1 MNQNNDVS
9 VRVSAEVDQRA
20 TRDMNRLGRD
30 TRAARRTM
38 TEGMERDT
46 RQTARFE
53 QAHHRLGSTLSQQ
66 TRRVMDYSN
75 HIARAAHQNRA
86 FRMSLQGINKGLDA
100 VDNKWTAVGG
110 ALGGA
115 AVARGVVDLSARY
128 ERLGIQ
134 AGLSSDKVKTLKD
147 EVFAISQKQGIRV
160 NDLEVLGAIEQI
172 VERTGDL
179 DLARRNIA
187 NIAMTL
193 QATGAAGQDIGAM
206 MADMSEIFG
215 IKNPGEMLAQL
226 DTLVVQ
232 GKAGAFTLQSL
243 ASKGS
248 RVSAAYASMGRT
260 GKSAVQEMGALLQVS
275 MMGTG
280 EADVAATAFESTLR
294 DLVSNRDKLEGLGV
308 DLFDPEKLA
317 QGKEEA
323 RSIPQVLKEIV
334 KATNGNVSEFSEVFG
349 DESRRLV
356 NVLASEYQKTGGFA
370 SLDKFMSIQGDG
382 TQIMADSSRASQTAA
397 AAMNNFANAWRRM
410 ADSSLAEPIQALA
423 DAMNSLDPET
433 VQTIMKSLAGG
444 ALALGGLAIG
454 RRVLGVGKSIAGMVR
469 GNSGSA
475 AGGIGSAAGGIGGAA
490 GGIGGIGAL
499 ASAGGVTPVF
509 VTNFPDGVSDGMR
522 MGGSSS
528 ARRSG
533 YSGSLPRSSARPTNR
548 ASRLA
553 QLGRHGSNA
562 MTLMGKAAMPL
573 MLAGGALSVGSTLS
587 DDGLTRAEKAKAIS
601 SDVGGMGGALAGAV
615 AGAAMGSVVPLIGT
629 AVGSILGGILGGM
642 GGEWLGG
649 KVGSAMNPIE
659 QEVKQAN
666 AKPESIAG
674 TRGNAPVVTQHTTNS
689 VPIQITQQ
697 PEQSSQQLAVQ
708 VADEVEKVLEKQR
721 LKSELSLMDNY
732 SLGND

>member
-9 VRVSAEVDQRA
+9 VRVSAEVDPRA

-53 QAHHRLGSTLSQQ
+53 QVHHRLGSTLGKQ
-66 TRRVMDYSN
+66 TRRVMDYSKN
-75 HIARAAHQNRA
+75 IAKAAHQNRA
-86 FRMSLQGINKGLDA
+86 FRMSLQGMNKGLDA
-100 VDNKWTAVGG
+100 VDNKWAAVGG
-110 ALGGA
+110 TLGGA
-115 AVARGVVDLSARY
+115 AVARGVVTLSERY

-134 AGLSSDKVKTLKD
+134 AGLSSDKVKALKD
-147 EVFAISQKQGIRV
+147 EVFAISQRQGIRV

-193 QATGAAGQDIGAM
+193 QATGAAGQDVGAM
-206 MADMSEIFG
+206 VADMSEKFG
-215 IKNPGEMLAQL
+215 ITNAGEMLAQL

-232 GKAGAFTLQSL
+232 GKEGAFTLQAL

-280 EADVAATAFESTLR
+280 EADVAATAFEATLR

-308 DLFDPEKLA
+308 ELFDPEKLA

-410 ADSSLAEPIQALA
+410 ADGSLAEPIQALA
-423 DAMNSLDPET
+423 DAMNSLDPDT

-454 RRVLGVGKSIAGMVR
+454 RRVLGAGRSIAGMVR
-469 GNSGSA
+469 GKKG
-475 AGGIGSAAGGIGGAA
+475 GGAA
-490 GGIGGIGAL
+490 GGIGGAL
-499 ASAGGVTPVF
+499 ASAGGVQPVF
-509 VTNFPDGVSDGMR
+509 VTNFPGGVGAGMG

-533 YSGSLPRSSARPTNR
+533 YSGSLPKSSARPTTR
-548 ASRLA
+548 ASRLT
-553 QLGRHGSNA
+553 QWGRHGSGA
-562 MTLMGKAAMPL
+562 MKLMGKAAMPL

-587 DDGLTRAEKAKAIS
+587 DDGLSRAEKAKAVS
-601 SDVGGMGGALAGAV
+601 SDVGGMGGALAGAA

-629 AVGSILGGILGGM
+629 AVGGILGGILGGM

-649 KVGSAMNPIE
+649 KVGGAMNPIE
-659 QEVKQAN
+659 QEVKRAN
-666 AKPESIAG
+666 ARPKAIAG
-674 TRGNAPVVTQHTTNS
+674 TGSNTPAVTRQITNS

-697 PEQSSQQLAVQ
+697 PGQSSQQLAVQ

-732 SLGND
+732 SLGNA